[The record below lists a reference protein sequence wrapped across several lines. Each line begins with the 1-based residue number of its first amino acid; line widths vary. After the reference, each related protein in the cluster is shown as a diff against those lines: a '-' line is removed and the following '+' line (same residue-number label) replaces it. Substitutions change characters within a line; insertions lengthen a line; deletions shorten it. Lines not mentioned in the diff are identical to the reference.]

1 MKRIHISYKSRMY
14 TPHKEIDVYLR
25 SICLAVAIFAAAA
38 PAPAQRGDSAAA
50 VMERL
55 FARAVYPDSTGCAA
69 GVMRDGA
76 LVYAAGY
83 GTANLEQPARIT
95 PATVFNLAS
104 MSKQFTAM
112 AVLLLARDGRVSLD
126 DDVRRY
132 VPEVPDLGS
141 RITLR
146 HLMHH
151 TSGLRDM
158 WDMLGFSGRRTDDV
172 VTRDDVLSWVSRQE
186 ALNFAPGERHL
197 YNNTGYIL
205 LGIVVERVSGM
216 PLADFAHRRI
226 FGPLGMAHT
235 RFIHDHSTVVPGRA
249 TGYGYGRDGRLHVR
263 MPANDVGVLVSTL
276 EDLARWDA
284 NLVDGATVGGPSVVA
299 RMRAPGVLNDGSP
312 VAYGG
317 GLMLGEYSG
326 ERIEEH
332 GGVDPG
338 YFVELLRFPARRL
351 SVAVLCNGRIDAI
364 MAARTIGGPVAAAA
378 PAPGTTNAPRL
389 ADAQAARYAGL
400 YYNEWG
406 DLLRRIVARD
416 GAIYY
421 SRRPGSEDRM
431 VALGGGRF
439 LVPSPAARIEVAF
452 DTTVRGGR
460 PVMRVSVNGA
470 RPSLYQ
476 PVEPASG
483 LPARL
488 AEYSGTYYSRELRAT
503 YLIGVLDGELHWR
516 LAGLPQSEFSVTFPP
531 RFQDDFG
538 EGGVSLHFLRDASGR
553 VTALLLSTERAQR
566 IRFGRR

>member
-1 MKRIHISYKSRMY
+1 MS
-14 TPHKEIDVYLR
+14 LR
-25 SICLAVAIFAAAA
+25 TICIATAMLAIAGPVA
-38 PAPAQRGDSAAA
+38 AQRADSVAA
-50 VMERL
+50 VMDRL

-112 AVLLLARDGRVSLD
+112 AVLLLARDGRISLD

-146 HLMHH
+146 HLLHH

-186 ALNFAPGERHL
+186 ALNFAPGEQHL

-216 PLADFAHRRI
+216 RLADFAERRI
-226 FGPLGMAHT
+226 FAPLGMAHT
-235 RFIHDHSTVVPGRA
+235 RFIHDHTTVVPGRA

-299 RMRAPGVLNDGSP
+299 QMRAPGVLNDGSP

-317 GLMLGEYSG
+317 GLMLGEYRG
-326 ERIEEH
+326 QRIEEH

-338 YFVELLRFPARRL
+338 YIVELLRFPARKL
-351 SVAVLCNGRIDAI
+351 SVAVLCNGRMDAI
-364 MAARTIGGPVAAAA
+364 TAARTIADAYLPPAPDRGPVAAAP
-378 PAPGTTNAPRL
+378 PAPDTANAPRL
-389 ADAQAARYAGL
+389 ADAEAARYAGL
-400 YYNEWG
+400 YYNASA

-421 SRRPGSEDRM
+421 SRRPGNEDRM

-439 LVPSPAARIEVAF
+439 IVPSPSARIEVAF
-452 DTTVRGGR
+452 DTAIRGR

-470 RPSLYQ
+470 RPSVYQ

-538 EGGVSLHFLRDASGR
+538 EGGVSLHFVRDASGR
-553 VTALLLSTERAQR
+553 VTALLLSTDRARR
-566 IRFGRR
+566 IRFERR